1 MSGLY
6 RHQPSAQ
13 LFSGRT
19 ELRLIRGDFGGRW
32 GPSERWQS
40 TDIPNPYPLPGGL
53 RGEGGQSMP
62 CQVLARQ
69 GEALGGGGVGARGLE
84 KEGRRDV
91 PGLYRHQPSAQL
103 FSGRTELRLIRG
115 DFGGRWGIHFKA
127 SCLR

>member
-91 PGLYRHQPSAQL
+91 PGPLSCQPKARQL
-103 FSGRTELRLIRG
+103 CFLFLVMQVPDLGF
-115 DFGGRWGIHFKA
+115 DP
-127 SCLR
+127 